1 MTRPPHRD
9 SSRAVLVGV
18 GRYDLLHDIPSAANN
33 VLDLH
38 RLLTSPGAI
47 LSTQHCRTLRDPAG
61 THQIGDEVERAAE
74 EASDTLLVYFTG
86 HGVLDSRGRLYLALT
101 STDPDRIRWTALPF
115 ATVREA
121 IAESSARTR
130 ILILDCCFSG
140 RAFDALSTGPDAI
153 LGQAEIEGTYTITSS
168 SRNEPSFAPPGQ
180 RHTAFTAALIA
191 AASTP
196 GLPLDDLYNRTRR
209 HLRER
214 GHPDP
219 QRRAVNTAGR
229 LVLFPGHLGPP
240 MPAPYPPVTPRP
252 TATAPQPVEIQPF
265 GVPTTNSSDSPRAEN
280 VRKAILKWLNEEKK
294 AGRGAPRGGVK
305 ALLTSGIWLDEPIT
319 EREFADA
326 TVLLKK
332 SGMIDGTATWGDGIL
347 APTITAEG
355 EAAITPPTRQIRPSN
370 RGRANQ
376 KRRR

>member
-1 MTRPPHRD
+1 MSRIPHRD

-38 RLLTSPGAI
+38 RLLTSPGAV

-61 THQIGDEVERAAE
+61 TQQIGDEVERAAE

-101 STDPDRIRWTALPF
+101 NTDPDRIRWTALPF

-140 RAFDALSTGPDAI
+140 RAFDALSTGPDAV

-168 SRNEPSFAPPGQ
+168 SRNEPSFAPPGH

-196 GLPLDDLYNRTRR
+196 DLSLDDLYNRTRR

-229 LVLFPGHLGPP
+229 LVLFPRLLGPP
-240 MPAPYPPVTPRP
+240 MPVSNPPEFPWP
-252 TATAPQPVEIQPF
+252 TAAAPQPVDILPF
-265 GVPTTNSSDSPRAEN
+265 GAHTTYSSDSSRAEK
-280 VRKAILKWLNEEKK
+280 VRKAILTWLNEEKK
-294 AGRGAPRGGVK
+294 AGRGAPRGGVQ
-305 ALLTSGIWLDEPIT
+305 ALLATGNWIDEPIT

-332 SGMIDGTATWGDGIL
+332 SGMIDGTATWGGAVV

-355 EAAITPPTRQIRPSN
+355 EAAVTPPARQIRPPN
-370 RGRANQ
+370 RSRANQ